1 MSTKL
6 IDDKTPSII
15 TKPDERPKVPRGDH
29 DDEYGTSGLK
39 SYRELAIRGH

>member
-1 MSTKL
+1 MPTKQ
-6 IDDKTPSII
+6 IDDKTPSSN

-39 SYRELAIRGH
+39 LI